1 LSLLCVAQ
9 KRHNRCVKYWQTTL
23 AILAALFASIA
34 LADDFK
40 TIDGK
45 EYKNVT
51 VSRIEPDGILLR
63 TKSGIAK
70 VYFVELPK
78 EVQERFHYDPEKAA
92 AAQAAAVQQA
102 EATNKQAEGL
112 DRRRKDAYKEQ
123 QRQQEAVAEQQAK
136 QQNVQALVD
145 RLAEL
150 QQQEENLL
158 VEIGRAED
166 KKEVA
171 WRRWASQGYNQPNST
186 DPAERDLPLLR
197 GRLDNVRDEKQRVRQ
212 ELARAQRKP

>member
-1 LSLLCVAQ
+1 M
-9 KRHNRCVKYWQTTL
+9 KYWQTTL
-23 AILAALFASIA
+23 AILGALFASIA

-102 EATNKQAEGL
+102 EATNKQAEEL

-123 QRQQEAVAEQQAK
+123 QRQQGQLAEQQAK

-158 VEIGRAED
+158 VEIGRAES
-166 KKEVA
+166 EQTVA
-171 WRRWASQGYNQPNST
+171 RRNWIDGRNQPYT
-186 DPAERDLPLLR
+186 DPKEAGLPLLR
-197 GRLDNVRDEKQRVRQ
+197 GRLDNVRDEKRRVQRQ
-212 ELARAQRKP
+212 LEQAQRQQ

>member
-1 LSLLCVAQ
+1 M
-9 KRHNRCVKYWQTTL
+9 KYWQTTL
-23 AILAALFASIA
+23 AILGALFASIA

-102 EATNKQAEGL
+102 EATNKQAEEL

-123 QRQQEAVAEQQAK
+123 QRQQGQLAEQQAK

-158 VEIGRAED
+158 VEIGRAENAQT
-166 KKEVA
+166 VA
-171 WRRWASQGYNQPNST
+171 RRNWIDGRNQPYT
-186 DPAERDLPLLR
+186 DPKEAGLPLLR
-197 GRLDNVRDEKQRVRQ
+197 GRLDNVRDEKRRVQRQ
-212 ELARAQRKP
+212 LEQAQRQQ

>member
-1 LSLLCVAQ
+1 
-9 KRHNRCVKYWQTTL
+9 VKYWQTTL
-23 AILAALFASIA
+23 AILGALFASIA

-102 EATNKQAEGL
+102 EATNKQAEEL

-123 QRQQEAVAEQQAK
+123 QRQQGQLAEQQAK

-158 VEIGRAED
+158 VEIGRAES
-166 KKEVA
+166 EQTVA
-171 WRRWASQGYNQPNST
+171 RRNWIDGRNQPYT
-186 DPAERDLPLLR
+186 DPKEAGLPLLR
-197 GRLDNVRDEKQRVRQ
+197 GRLDNVRDEKRRVQRQ
-212 ELARAQRKP
+212 LEQAQRQQ

>member
-1 LSLLCVAQ
+1 MKIPTFLILC
-9 KRHNRCVKYWQTTL
+9 
-23 AILAALFASIA
+23 FASVA

-40 TIDGK
+40 AIDGK

-123 QRQQEAVAEQQAK
+123 QRQQEAVA
-136 QQNVQALVD
+136 
-145 RLAEL
+145 
-150 QQQEENLL
+150 
-158 VEIGRAED
+158 
-166 KKEVA
+166 
-171 WRRWASQGYNQPNST
+171 
-186 DPAERDLPLLR
+186 
-197 GRLDNVRDEKQRVRQ
+197 
-212 ELARAQRKP
+212 